1 MRRHLV
7 AVVAVL
13 LFVAACSSSTEE
25 ASPTTV
31 AGVAANPTTTTEMET
46 PAMKVTSPAFEEGDA
61 IPRKHSCNG
70 ENVSPQLDIADIPA
84 ETATLVLIMDDPD
97 ASGGTWDHW
106 TAFDITPTT
115 MIAEGDDGIGTG
127 GLNSWNEI
135 GYGGPCPPSGTHRYF
150 FKVIA
155 LDSALDLGEDVDKA
169 TVISATEGH
178 VLAEA
183 ILMGTF
189 ASGG

>member
-1 MRRHLV
+1 MRQHLV

-13 LFVAACSSSTEE
+13 LFVAACSSSTDD
-25 ASPTTV
+25 ASLTTV
-31 AGVAANPTTTTEMET
+31 AAAAADPTTTTEMET
-46 PAMKVTSPAFEEGDA
+46 PAMKVTSPAFEDGDA
-61 IPRKHSCNG
+61 IPRKYSCNG
-70 ENVSPQLDIADIPA
+70 EDVSPQLDIADIPA
-84 ETATLVLIMDDPD
+84 ETATLVMIMDDPD
-97 ASGGTWDHW
+97 APRGTWDHW
-106 TAFDITPTT
+106 IAFDIAATT
-115 MIAEGDDGIGTG
+115 IIAEGDDGIGTG
-127 GLNSWNEI
+127 GLNSWNEP

-155 LDSALDLGEDVDKA
+155 LDAALGLDQGVDKA

-183 ILMGTF
+183 VLMGTF

>member
-1 MRRHLV
+1 MTHRLG

-13 LFVAACSSSTEE
+13 LIVAACSSSTDE
-25 ASPTTV
+25 ASLTT
-31 AGVAANPTTTTEMET
+31 ATAAAANPTTTTRMET
-46 PAMKVTSPAFEEGDA
+46 PAMKITSPAFEEGGA

-70 ENVSPQLDIADIPA
+70 ENVSPQLDIADVPVD
-84 ETATLVLIMDDPD
+84 TAALVLIMDDPD
-97 ASGGTWDHW
+97 APGGTWDHW
-106 TAFDITPTT
+106 IAFDIAPTT

-127 GLNSWNEI
+127 GLNSWNET

-155 LDSALDLGEDVDKA
+155 LDSALGLGEDVDKA
-169 TVISATEGH
+169 TVTSTTKGH

-183 ILMGTF
+183 ALMGTF

>member
-13 LFVAACSSSTEE
+13 LFVAACSSSTDD
-25 ASPTTV
+25 ASLTPASTTT
-31 AGVAANPTTTTEMET
+31 ASPTTTTEMEAT
-46 PAMKVTSPAFEEGDA
+46 AMKVTSPAFEDGEA
-61 IPRKHSCNG
+61 IPRKYSCNG
-70 ENVSPQLDIADIPA
+70 EDVSPQLDITDIPA
-84 ETATLVLIMDDPD
+84 GTATLVLIMDDPD
-97 ASGGTWDHW
+97 ASVGTWDHW
-106 TAFDITPTT
+106 IAFDIAPTT
-115 MIAEGDDGIGTG
+115 MIAEGDDGIGTD
-127 GLNSWNEI
+127 GLNSWGET

-155 LDSALDLGEDVDKA
+155 LDSVLDLGKGHNKA
-169 TVISATEGH
+169 TVISATEGR